1 MKRLTLSNLFVL
13 LLLFAA
19 HTARGQAV
27 GSAPFGLEPGQT
39 PPLQV
44 SGQFQ
49 FTKANAPPGQCGC
62 FWMTGGGFQVNRS
75 FSTAWGAVAE
85 VYYGRAGA
93 INGTDEQLS
102 IFNYVLGPRY
112 SYRTSTRYTPY
123 AQALAGASKVGSNYF
138 AYTSNN
144 TYLAVQAGAGV
155 EMYYKPS
162 LALVPLEANW
172 VHSTALNGVNK
183 RQNNLRVG
191 IGVIYRFGPK

>member
-1 MKRLTLSNLFVL
+1 MKRSPLPHLFAL

-19 HTARGQAV
+19 PLARGQAV
-27 GSAPFGLEPGQT
+27 GSAPFGLDIGQA

-44 SGQFQ
+44 SAQVQ

-62 FWMTGGGFQVNRS
+62 FWMDGGGVQINRS
-75 FSTAWGAVAE
+75 FSTAWGAMVD
-85 VYYGRAGA
+85 VYYARAGA
-93 INGTDEQLS
+93 VNGTDEQLS
-102 IFNYVLGPRY
+102 IFNYLLGPRY

-144 TYLAVQAGAGV
+144 TYLALQAGAGV
-155 EMYYKPS
+155 EMYYKPN

-191 IGVIYRFGPK
+191 IGVVYRFGPK